1 MFKKTTLIIFSIFL
15 LFAQSVFGFEQVGKA
30 SYDFSSIGKFEENKS
45 IIIDN
50 AKKDAC
56 SDAYKKYLATF
67 NQDKL
72 KNYARV
78 KSKIES
84 NLNSYIDCNAVVDE
98 SLDFANN
105 KYNIVVKASVNTN
118 KIEQAMIS
126 TSAVATKKGEGSEI
140 VMFMVSRTVSSVK
153 QKDNRRTTVNQNEKS
168 QDINQTE
175 AAKDGNIS
183 ISSQTVTTDKQVS
196 GGNTIESAPEI
207 SYKIEDGYNEAI
219 SGGMEELLNTAGFE
233 LVPSF
238 EFASLDQI
246 NNDVKIAFSQDSS
259 LPPKLRRGIG
269 TAMKDEGIK
278 YWVEGIFDIGKMETD
293 PATGAKVVNVSVTR
307 ATLWGANSKGRFR
320 SVATVSG
327 NQRKGKGTSYDQ
339 AVKNGIRL
347 CAQSVAKQMVDKL
360 NAKGVN

>member
-1 MFKKTTLIIFSIFL
+1 MKKILTFLTLVFL
-15 LFAQSVFGFEQVGKA
+15 STNVFANEQTGSA
-30 SYDFSSIGKFEENKS
+30 SFDYSSIGKFEENKS
-45 IIIDN
+45 IIIES

-56 SDAYKKYLATF
+56 KNAFQKYLATY

-72 KNYARV
+72 KNYQRI

-84 NLNSYIDCNAVVDE
+84 NLKSYMNCNTVVDE
-98 SLDFANN
+98 NLDFANN
-105 KYNIVVKASVNTN
+105 KYNIVVKAQISSN
-118 KIEQAMIS
+118 KIEQAMLE
-126 TSAVATKKGEGSEI
+126 TSAIATNKGESSEI
-140 VMFMVSRTVSSVK
+140 VMFMVSRTVSSVM
-153 QKDNRRTTVNQNEKS
+153 QKDNRVTAINQNTKS

-175 AAKDGNIS
+175 AVKEGDIQ
-183 ISSQTVTTDKQVS
+183 ISSETVTTDKNVS
-196 GGNTIESAPEI
+196 GGNTIESAPKLSYEI
-207 SYKIEDGYNEAI
+207 KDGYNESI
-219 SGGMEELLNTAGFE
+219 SGGMEELLNSAGFE

-246 NNDVKIAFSQDSS
+246 NEDVKVSFASESS

-269 TAMKDEGIK
+269 AVMKEEGIS
-278 YWVEGIFDIGKMETD
+278 YWVEGIFDIGKLETD
-293 PATGAKVVNVSVTR
+293 PATGSKVVNVSVTR
-307 ATLWGANSKGRFR
+307 ATLWGANSRGRFR

-360 NAKGVN
+360 NAKGVK